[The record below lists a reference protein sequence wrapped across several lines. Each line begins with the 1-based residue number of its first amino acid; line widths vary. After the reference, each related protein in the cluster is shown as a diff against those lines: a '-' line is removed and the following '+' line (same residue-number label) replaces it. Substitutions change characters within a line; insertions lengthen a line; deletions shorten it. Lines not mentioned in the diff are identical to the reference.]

1 MPQLKCSSSIFK
13 KIQSHPTQH
22 TDQHLYQRN
31 EKHRKKFST
40 HACKKFCVRGRACKK
55 FCARG
60 DTPTVHHAWGPCH
73 AGERGGE
80 LSWSRGHSRTTRQI
94 RNAMDYHLHRLP
106 CPVPAGGRVR
116 WRLVQCCARCCLL
129 ESPWRNLF
137 CINPAACPPMIVI
150 DVLFCQTPNCF
161 RRANTSSAC
170 SSRLDGR
177 CMPPFNFCATATTA
191 SSSSARQASY

>member
-1 MPQLKCSSSIFK
+1 VSLSEIGDDSSPHVRPPVRVVVTGHDSRLIHAWRAVGQVTSRAPLRPGVKC
-13 KIQSHPTQH
+13 
-22 TDQHLYQRN
+22 
-31 EKHRKKFST
+31 T
-40 HACKKFCVRGRACKK
+40 HA
-55 FCARG
+55 
-60 DTPTVHHAWGPCH
+60 
-73 AGERGGE
+73 
-80 LSWSRGHSRTTRQI
+80 
-94 RNAMDYHLHRLP
+94 NAMDHHFDHLP

-137 CINPAACPPMIVI
+137 CIKDPAACPPMIVI

-161 RRANTSSAC
+161 RRAKTNGAC